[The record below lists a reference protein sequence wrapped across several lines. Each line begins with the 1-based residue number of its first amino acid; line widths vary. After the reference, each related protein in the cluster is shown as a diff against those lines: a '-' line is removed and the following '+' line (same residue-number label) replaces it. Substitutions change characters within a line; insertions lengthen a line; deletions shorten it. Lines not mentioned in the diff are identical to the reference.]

1 MSGGKEF
8 PDRIPAQPSA
18 EGLLDALKYDSDGL
32 VTMVVQDAGDGAVLM
47 VAFADRNAMRKTL
60 ETGLMHYYSRSRKKM
75 WLKGEE
81 SGHTQKVVSLAVDCD
96 GDAILA
102 KVQQISGACHM
113 GFRSCFAFRID
124 GNGRVEVIGEKLFD
138 PKDVYHKKK

>member
-8 PDRIPAQPSA
+8 PDRIPAQPSV
-18 EGLLDALKYDSDGL
+18 EGLLDALKYDGDGL
-32 VTMVVQDAGDGAVLM
+32 VSVLVQDANDGALLM
-47 VAFADRNAMRKTL
+47 AAFADRNAVRKTL

-102 KVQQISGACHM
+102 KVQQTGGACHL
-113 GFRSCFAFRID
+113 GFRSCFSFGLEKD
-124 GNGRVEVIGEKLFD
+124 GRVKVIGEKLFD
-138 PKDVYHKKK
+138 PAKVYKK